1 MTINIPDWII
11 AFIKALVALL
21 SQPTPKK
28 PIDRKEPR
36 LDNSMR
42 REAGDE

>member
-1 MTINIPDWII
+1 MTITIPDWII

-21 SQPTPKK
+21 SSPTPKQ
-28 PIDRKEPR
+28 PIERKEPR
-36 LDNSMR
+36 LDNSMG